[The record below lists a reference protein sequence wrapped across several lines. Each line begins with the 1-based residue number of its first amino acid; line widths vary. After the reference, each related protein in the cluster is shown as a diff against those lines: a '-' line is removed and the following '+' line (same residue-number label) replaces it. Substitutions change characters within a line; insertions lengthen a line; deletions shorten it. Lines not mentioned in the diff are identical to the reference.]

1 MKSRSP
7 TNLFASLIC
16 LTLLSG
22 PALAQPDILAEPEP
36 PTSVV
41 RPIFLAAAEDGVA
54 AQVNSSETPAVAP
67 EAFEP
72 PLFSGGKI
80 HQYLGLATVGAAA
93 ATFLTHHDL
102 CREAACVNQPRD
114 TRGPHAQLG
123 RATAVLAL
131 ATVAS
136 GLLTHWDDFSLEDG
150 WKDPDNM
157 HVMLGVSGA
166 ALMAYA
172 INKSWGSTVPV
183 NHSGL
188 AELGAASMV
197 FAIKLTW

>member
-1 MKSRSP
+1 MKSP
-7 TNLFASLIC
+7 YLKALFA
-16 LTLLSG
+16 TGLSG
-22 PALAQPDILAEPEP
+22 LLWLSQQALAQSEVVIQPYQFEPATLASNTTE
-36 PTSVV
+36 
-41 RPIFLAAAEDGVA
+41 A
-54 AQVNSSETPAVAP
+54 NSTAP
-67 EAFEP
+67 REASAPNDEFEP
-72 PLFSGGKI
+72 PLFSGGKL
-80 HQYLGLATVGAAA
+80 HQYLGIATVGAAA
-93 ATFLTHHDL
+93 ATFLSHHDA
-102 CREAACVNQPRD
+102 CREAACANQPRD

-150 WKDPDNM
+150 WQDPDNM

-172 INKSWGSTVPV
+172 INKSWRSTVAV

>member
-7 TNLFASLIC
+7 LNLFAGWVC

-22 PALAQPDILAEPEP
+22 QALGQSDILAEPEP
-36 PTSVV
+36 TTSVV
-41 RPIFLAAAEDGVA
+41 RPVFLAAVEDSA
-54 AQVNSSETPAVAP
+54 AVRVNSSETTAAAP

-80 HQYLGLATVGAAA
+80 HQYLGIATVTTAA
-93 ATFLTHHDL
+93 ATFLTHKDA
-102 CREAACVNQPRD
+102 CRETACANLPRD
-114 TRGPHAQLG
+114 THSLHAQLG
-123 RATAVLAL
+123 KATAALAL

-136 GLLTHWDDFSLEDG
+136 GLLAHWDDFSLEDG
-150 WKDPDNM
+150 WKDPDNL
-157 HVMLGVSGA
+157 HVLLGVSGA

-172 INKSWGSTVPV
+172 INKSARSTVAV
-183 NHSGL
+183 NHAGL

>member
-1 MKSRSP
+1 MKSP
-7 TNLFASLIC
+7 HLKALFV
-16 LTLLSG
+16 TGLSG
-22 PALAQPDILAEPEP
+22 FLCLSQPALAQSEVVMQTYQAGPASQPLYLASGTRDPAPQPAGE
-36 PTSVV
+36 T
-41 RPIFLAAAEDGVA
+41 VA
-54 AQVNSSETPAVAP
+54 QEND
-67 EAFEP
+67 FEP
-72 PLFSGGKI
+72 PAFSGGKL
-80 HQYLGLATVGAAA
+80 HQYLGIATVGAAA
-93 ATFLTHHDL
+93 ETFLTHHDA
-102 CREAACVNQPRD
+102 CKDAACANLPRD

-150 WKDPDNM
+150 WQDPDNM

-172 INKSWGSTVPV
+172 INKSWRSTAPV

-188 AELGAASMV
+188 AELGAASMI